1 MADLSPV
8 AFNATIA
15 AFGLLL
21 YLFAWRVTRDLP
33 PAAKVLSRLS
43 LAVVAIAP
51 FILAIFFS
59 AYAPDQRSPPS
70 GAPPGQTQTQ
80 APSPQPAPVEDVQRR
95 EADAAAKREAD
106 ARGVAEAAQRRA
118 AEAREKA
125 TRAAEQQIGQQA
137 PPVDAPVALPRV
149 GSAPPGSGSAP
160 SSPAPSSPV
169 GEAPPPPP
177 PVAAAPPPP
186 PLSPAP
192 SASSRGPT
200 AAPTAEAPA
209 TRSMPPVTAPSPPP
223 DYDVVPVFYGTDRG
237 AKPGEKRVTY
247 DSDRAK
253 RLELGRAMVTVP
265 KVHEVPNIERP
276 WVYRIPLTNVIL
288 YQETEDPKKHF
299 TMQEVKSLSKEDY
312 LVLIRERLAA
322 SKKFKDHAV
331 VFIHG
336 FNTTFDFAV
345 YRAAQMAYDLQFDG
359 APFVYSWPS
368 KGQLGLQDYGY
379 DRGSAEQA
387 EPYLKEFLTLITR
400 ETGAKSVSI
409 IAHSMGNLV
418 LLPVLRE
425 LKNSAPDGVEI
436 SQIILAAPDVDRDRF
451 ENLAAEIKSYAKG
464 TTLYVA
470 SNDWALEL
478 SKRLAGSV
486 ARAGDMPL
494 TGPLLIP
501 GIDTIDITAT
511 SSDMFSLH
519 HSGYAEKTALLNDIQ
534 LIIQTGERPPEM
546 RVPILQKITT
556 DKGVYWRY
564 PSAR

>member
-1 MADLSPV
+1 MADLSPA

-15 AFGLLL
+15 IFGLLL
-21 YLFAWRVTRDLP
+21 YLFAWRATRDLP
-33 PAAKVLSRLS
+33 SAARVLARMS
-43 LAVVAIAP
+43 LAVVALAP
-51 FILAIFFS
+51 FILAIFFGAS
-59 AYAPDQRSPPS
+59 APKQEQSAGSSAPNQTRS
-70 GAPPGQTQTQ
+70 APPQPGQ
-80 APSPQPAPVEDVQRR
+80 
-95 EADAAAKREAD
+95 ADD
-106 ARGVAEAAQRRA
+106 AQRRA
-118 AEAREKA
+118 AEAADAR
-125 TRAAEQQIGQQA
+125 RAAEEAQRQTASKAERAAESQVRKAA
-137 PPVDAPVALPRV
+137 PPQVDPAPPAG
-149 GSAPPGSGSAP
+149 GSAPPASTAEAP
-160 SSPAPSSPV
+160 RP
-169 GEAPPPPP
+169 APPPAPIT
-177 PVAAAPPPP
+177 AAPPPP
-186 PLSPAP
+186 PASPAP
-192 SASSRGPT
+192 IQKEESRGS
-200 AAPTAEAPA
+200 AATPSADAPS
-209 TRSMPPVTAPSPPP
+209 TRSMAPPPEAAPVASP

-237 AKPGEKRVTY
+237 AKVGEKRVSY

-299 TMQEVKSLSKEDY
+299 TMQEVKALSKEEY
-312 LVLIRERLAA
+312 LALVRERLAA

-387 EPYLKEFLTLITR
+387 EPYLKEFLSLITR

-425 LKNSAPDGVEI
+425 MKNSAPPGVEI

-486 ARAGDMPL
+486 ARAGDMPV

-519 HSGYAEKTALLNDIQ
+519 HSGYAEKTALINDIQ
-534 LIIQTGERPPEM
+534 LIIQTGERPPDM

>member
-1 MADLSPV
+1 MTP
-8 AFNATIA
+8 
-15 AFGLLL
+15 
-21 YLFAWRVTRDLP
+21 P
-33 PAAKVLSRLS
+33 PAGV
-43 LAVVAIAP
+43 
-51 FILAIFFS
+51 
-59 AYAPDQRSPPS
+59 
-70 GAPPGQTQTQ
+70 
-80 APSPQPAPVEDVQRR
+80 PA
-95 EADAAAKREAD
+95 
-106 ARGVAEAAQRRA
+106 
-118 AEAREKA
+118 
-125 TRAAEQQIGQQA
+125 
-137 PPVDAPVALPRV
+137 
-149 GSAPPGSGSAP
+149 
-160 SSPAPSSPV
+160 
-169 GEAPPPPP
+169 
-177 PVAAAPPPP
+177 
-186 PLSPAP
+186 
-192 SASSRGPT
+192 AS
-200 AAPTAEAPA
+200 
-209 TRSMPPVTAPSPPP
+209 P

-237 AKPGEKRVTY
+237 AKAGDKRVSY
-247 DSDRAK
+247 DSDRAR

-265 KVHEVPNIERP
+265 KAHEVPNIERP
-276 WVYRIPLTNVIL
+276 WVYRIPLTNVII

-299 TMQEVKSLSKEDY
+299 TMQEVKALSKDDY
-312 LVLIRERLAA
+312 LALIRERLAA
-322 SKKFKDHAV
+322 SKNFKDHAV

-387 EPYLKEFLTLITR
+387 EPYLKEFLSLITR

-425 LKNSAPDGVEI
+425 LKNSAPAGVEI

-519 HSGYAEKTALLNDIQ
+519 HSGYAEKTALINDIQ

>member
-1 MADLSPV
+1 MADLSPT
-8 AFNATIA
+8 AFNLTIA

-21 YLFAWRVTRDLP
+21 YLFAWRVTGDLP
-33 PAAKVLSRLS
+33 PAAKVFSRLS
-43 LAVVAIAP
+43 LAVIALVP
-51 FILAIFFS
+51 VILGIFF
-59 AYAPDQRSPPS
+59 
-70 GAPPGQTQTQ
+70 GATTPKY
-80 APSPQPAPVEDVQRR
+80 E
-95 EADAAAKREAD
+95 
-106 ARGVAEAAQRRA
+106 
-118 AEAREKA
+118 
-125 TRAAEQQIGQQA
+125 
-137 PPVDAPVALPRV
+137 RV
-149 GSAPPGSGSAP
+149 GGSTPPAGPSAPQSTAP
-160 SSPAPSSPV
+160 QS
-169 GEAPPPPP
+169 
-177 PVAAAPPPP
+177 
-186 PLSPAP
+186 
-192 SASSRGPT
+192 
-200 AAPTAEAPA
+200 TAEAPRPAPPVVPAPPVAPAPMTRSQSSTPETAAKPEAAPKSEPAAPGSASSGDNGA
-209 TRSMPPVTAPSPPP
+209 TRGMPAPVAGGAPAPATA

-237 AKPGEKRVTY
+237 AKPGEKRVSY

-265 KVHEVPNIERP
+265 KAHEVPNIERP
-276 WVYRIPLTNVIL
+276 WAYRIPLTNVVI

-299 TMQEVKSLSKEDY
+299 TLQEVKALSKEDY
-312 LVLIRERLAA
+312 LKLIRERLAT
-322 SKKFKDHAV
+322 SSRFKDHAV

-336 FNTTFDFAV
+336 FNTTFDFAIF
-345 YRAAQMAYDLQFDG
+345 RAAQMAYDLKFDG

-387 EPYLKEFLTLITR
+387 EPYLKEFLSLVTR
-400 ETGAKSVSI
+400 ETGAKTVSI

-418 LLPVLRE
+418 LLPVLRD
-425 LKNSAPDGVEI
+425 LKNSAPAGVEI

-451 ENLAAEIKSYAKG
+451 ENLAAEIRTFAKG
-464 TTLYVA
+464 TTMYVA

-494 TGPLLIP
+494 TGPLMIP

-534 LIIQTGERPPEM
+534 LIIQTGERPPEQ

-556 DKGVYWRY
+556 DRGTYWRY
-564 PSAR
+564 PSAK